1 MKIKNITETNSSIIE
16 LENEKFSYERY
27 APECWNIIIGESI
40 ENTMLSVDVCN
51 FLIFSFLL
59 LFSLLGLVMTVV
71 FGINELINDNENN
84 EM

>member
-1 MKIKNITETNSSIIE
+1 
-16 LENEKFSYERY
+16 
-27 APECWNIIIGESI
+27 
-40 ENTMLSVDVCN
+40 MLSVDVCN